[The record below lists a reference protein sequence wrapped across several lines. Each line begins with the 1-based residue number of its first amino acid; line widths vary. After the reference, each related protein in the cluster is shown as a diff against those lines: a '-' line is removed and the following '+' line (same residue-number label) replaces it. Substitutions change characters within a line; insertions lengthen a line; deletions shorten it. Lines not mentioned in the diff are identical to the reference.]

1 MLIIFTIILIISK
14 FRSGQNGEIQIA
26 EQCTMIPFVIQS
38 SGIKSKDLIVSR
50 WPDIELFMYY
60 YTNYST
66 IMHIILAIILII
78 LQV

>member
-1 MLIIFTIILIISK
+1 MLIILTIILIILK
-14 FRSGQNGEIQIA
+14 FWSGQNGDIQTGQ
-26 EQCTMIPFVIQS
+26 QCTMIPFVMQS

-78 LQV
+78 LQI

>member
-1 MLIIFTIILIISK
+1 
-14 FRSGQNGEIQIA
+14 
-26 EQCTMIPFVIQS
+26 MIPFVMQS
-38 SGIKSKDLIVSR
+38 SGIRSKDLIVSR

-78 LQV
+78 LQILICNLVHFSLQKRPNCQGLNE